1 MKKKLNNNFQVILIN
16 TKQLN
21 KQMSAVTIEMLS
33 QRVEALEK
41 QLKLLSTS
49 NSPPPPAEKKEKKPK
64 KEKKSDSDDEKPK
77 KKRVSGY
84 LLFSSAMRD
93 DVKQELFGDEKPKN
107 SEIMVELGKRWKA
120 LSEEE
125 QKVWNE
131 KAKEEASKPED

>member
-1 MKKKLNNNFQVILIN
+1 
-16 TKQLN
+16 
-21 KQMSAVTIEMLS
+21 MSAVTIEMLS

-49 NSPPPPAEKKEKKPK
+49 DSPPPPVEKKEKKPK

-131 KAKEEASKPED
+131 KAKEEAVKVD

>member
-1 MKKKLNNNFQVILIN
+1 MATMTLEIV
-16 TKQLN
+16 
-21 KQMSAVTIEMLS
+21 S

-41 QLKLLSTS
+41 FMNLIVVKLDLTEEAKAI
-49 NSPPPPAEKKEKKPK
+49 NKKITKKAK
-64 KEKKSDSDDEKPK
+64 KEKKSDDDEDKPK

-107 SEIMVELGKRWKA
+107 SEIMVELGKRWKP

-125 QKVWNE
+125 QKVWND